1 MLQAQ
6 DEAHDLVFVG
16 AAGGMERELVA
27 KASLGLAGYHELLAG
42 PLHGVGL
49 PRAAISLFKLKLG
62 ALQALFLLLRRRP
75 HVILLTGGYANLPL
89 ALAAWLLRLPIVIY
103 LPDIEPGLAIRGLQP
118 FANRIAITAAPSA
131 GYFPAGKTVVT
142 GYPLAANRLHAR
154 REAAR
159 RHFQLDA
166 ERKTLL
172 VFGGS
177 RGARS
182 INIALAH
189 NLAQLLTLG
198 LQIIHVTGEY
208 DWVAHQRRIGNL
220 GARRHYHAF
229 AYLHEDMGLAFA
241 AADLALC
248 RAGASALAE
257 LPLFGLPAILAPYP
271 HAWRYQSVNAEY
283 LATRGAAIKLNDDE
297 LEQRLYPTIH
307 ALLAD
312 DERLNGMREKSL
324 ALANADGAA
333 RLARLLLE
341 VGGG

>member
-1 MLQAQ
+1 
-6 DEAHDLVFVG
+6 
-16 AAGGMERELVA
+16 MERELVA
-27 KASLGLAGYHELLAG
+27 KASLALAGYRELQAG
-42 PLHGVGL
+42 PLHGVGPL
-49 PRAAISLFKLKLG
+49 RAAISLLKLKLG
-62 ALQALFLLLRRRP
+62 TMQALGLLLRRRP
-75 HVILLTGGYANLPL
+75 RVILLTGGYANLPL

-103 LPDIEPGLAIRGLQP
+103 LPDIEPGLTIRALQP
-118 FANRIAITAAPSA
+118 LAKRIAITAAPSA

-142 GYPLAANRLHAR
+142 GYPLAANRLLAT
-154 REAAR
+154 REEAR

-189 NLAQLLTLG
+189 NLAQLLALG

-208 DWVAHQRRIGNL
+208 DWEAHKQRIGDL
-220 GARRHYHAF
+220 VAQRHYHAF
-229 AYLHEDMGLAFA
+229 AYLHGDMGLAFA

-248 RAGASALAE
+248 RAGASTLAE

-271 HAWRYQSVNAEY
+271 HAWRYQSVNADY
-283 LATRGAAIKLNDDE
+283 LASRGAAIRLNDEE
-297 LEQRLYPTIH
+297 LEQNLYSTVRD
-307 ALLAD
+307 LLAD
-312 DERLNGMREKSL
+312 DERLNDMREKSL
-324 ALANADGAA
+324 ALATADGAA